1 LRPKLSPA
9 CDPHRRFDIGHKA
22 LSRDLLGSLAEG
34 VLVSLWKGIEMS
46 FDRQLQA
53 AVDIHQAA
61 CILFLDLTN
70 IQRLAQVTLSDEPGA
85 DEDADNDIKYWLT
98 SVG

>member
-1 LRPKLSPA
+1 MVVDDEELQLEAKTVTPA

-22 LSRDLLGSLAEG
+22 LARGLLGCLAEG
-34 VLVSLWKGIEMS
+34 VLISLWKGIEMS

-61 CILFLDLTN
+61 LYPVPRPRKPPTI
-70 IQRLAQVTLSDEPGA
+70 SPH
-85 DEDADNDIKYWLT
+85 YP
-98 SVG
+98 VGRAWRR